1 MKRTISIL
9 TAAVMAMWTGV
20 AAQRDNSMSQ
30 EPKKDGMTMM
40 AGMDT
45 TYTGCLEMPG
55 DGRFTLARAVAET
68 HMTTGSM
75 KGSSATQKDMA
86 MTTTTL
92 MLSSTTVN
100 LVKHVGRRVSVSGSL
115 MPAMMP
121 AGAGAMPNEPA
132 TFTVKSLKTVS
143 GSCRAPA
150 RRSLR

>member
-20 AAQRDNSMSQ
+20 AAQRDSSMSQ

-68 HMTTGSM
+68 HMTGSM
-75 KGSSATQKDMA
+75 KGSSAKQKDMA
-86 MTTTTL
+86 MATTTL

-121 AGAGAMPNEPA
+121 AGASAMPNEPA

-150 RRSLR
+150 RRSVR

>member
-1 MKRTISIL
+1 
-9 TAAVMAMWTGV
+9 
-20 AAQRDNSMSQ
+20 
-30 EPKKDGMTMM
+30 
-40 AGMDT
+40 
-45 TYTGCLEMPG
+45 
-55 DGRFTLARAVAET
+55 
-68 HMTTGSM
+68 
-75 KGSSATQKDMA
+75 

>member
-1 MKRTISIL
+1 MKRMISIL
-9 TAAVMAMWTGV
+9 AAAIMAMWTGV
-20 AAQRDNSMSQ
+20 AAQRDSSMSQ
-30 EPKKDGMTMM
+30 EPKKDGMTMTN
-40 AGMDT
+40 GMDS
-45 TYTGCLEMPG
+45 TYTGCLEMAA

-68 HMTTGSM
+68 RMTTESM
-75 KGSSATQKDMA
+75 KGSSAKQKDMA
-86 MTTTTL
+86 LTTTTL

-121 AGAGAMPNEPA
+121 AGTSAMPNAPA
-132 TFTVKSLKTVS
+132 TFTVTSLKTVS

>member
-20 AAQRDNSMSQ
+20 AAQRDSSMSQ

-45 TYTGCLEMPG
+45 SYTGCLEMPG